1 VRYPRGNGLGVEI
14 QQDMVELPIGQA
26 EIVTS
31 FNSQYDE
38 YISVLAFGSRV
49 QAAVDAA
56 QAFAAKH
63 EVAVRVLNMR
73 FIKPLDTQILDEIA
87 ASTSLFVT
95 VEEHAIMG
103 GAGSAVN
110 EYLAEAQIVKP
121 MLNLGL
127 ADTF

>member
-1 VRYPRGNGLGVEI
+1 
-14 QQDMVELPIGQA
+14 
-26 EIVTS
+26 
-31 FNSQYDE
+31 
-38 YISVLAFGSRV
+38 
-49 QAAVDAA
+49 
-56 QAFAAKH
+56 KH

-127 ADTF
+127 ADTFMPQATHNQMLHEAGLDAQGIEKSINQAWSTLAQHA